1 VQNKNTF
8 LLLKNFYLIKQ
19 LLLQQKIFFFD
30 IFNNKQSTI
39 LLHLQFIKYIIFSLY
54 IFLKNTKYLKLYIKI
69 IKFIFLLNFKDFVNN
84 NFTY

>member
-1 VQNKNTF
+1 MQNKNTF